1 MARFR
6 LALAAVAVC
15 ACASTQKPSNPFVV
29 PRESFYPGLKTIAL
43 GPVRLPS
50 DVRDPEPVR
59 AWFSNS
65 IAAKLKDAGFAV
77 VPPSDVGP
85 IIEVKIKEAGG
96 IFDPVTGK
104 VDEVKANA

>member
-6 LALAAVAVC
+6 LVLAALAVLAC
-15 ACASTQKPSNPFVV
+15 ACASTQKPYNPFLV
-29 PRESFYPGLKTIAL
+29 PRESFYPGLKTIAI
-43 GPVRLPS
+43 GPVVLPS
-50 DVRDPEPVR
+50 DVEDPEPVR

-77 VPPSDVGP
+77 VPAN
-85 IIEVKIKEAGG
+85 EVASIMEARIKEAGG

-104 VDEVKANA
+104 LD